1 MNAEAGRRDPATD
14 GDVGMLLRQV
24 RHEFLSLTRTPITLI
39 LSVGFPLLFF
49 ILLAALVGN
58 LVIDPATDVRI
69 VQFLAPG
76 LASFGVVMA
85 TFSFLAVGLAEARAT
100 GVVKRQSGT
109 PVPAWVLVGGR
120 IGAAIVLAFVA
131 VGLVLLVGWLFYD
144 LQILGRSIVA
154 IIVTLLVA
162 AISFSA
168 CGLALALLLPNP
180 ATTLAVTNGIVIP
193 LAFISDMFMF
203 GNVAMPSWLTTI
215 GWLFPLKHLV
225 AIFADGL
232 NPYLTGSGFQLGH
245 LAAVAAWGVLGAAA
259 GVWLLRRGRRSGGA
273 RDEAVTARVSAGDQ
287 APRHTSAPSRLALV
301 DAQFRHTQSILWR
314 DLSSVFFAVAFPVIL
329 VAVIPTVN
337 GGGDR
342 EMPTGQPL
350 GTFFAATMAIYGA
363 AVTAYVNMPQ
373 GLAED
378 RERGVLKRIR
388 ATPLPAWGLLA
399 GRILGALVV
408 SLITLAGIA
417 VLTAVVWPG
426 KDSTAWPGPS
436 PRLARSRRHLR
447 RRNALLRSRRTG
459 CRVPRPHGS
468 GRRGRGPR
476 DAPAPVVHL
485 RHLHRRSDVPAVARR
500 DLVDL
505 PAAARVP
512 GDDRGHPARCRHLGP
527 VRAAPRRHARLDP
540 RGCARR
546 RAPFPLGVLRTA
558 PGAGRGRDGADEHG
572 HGDGLTRRAESAP

>member
-1 MNAEAGRRDPATD
+1 MSADAGR
-14 GDVGMLLRQV
+14 LLRQV
-24 RHEFLSLTRTPITLI
+24 RHEFASLARTPITLI

-49 ILLAALVGN
+49 ILLAALIGN
-58 LVIDPATDVRI
+58 LVIDPATGVRI

-76 LASFGVVMA
+76 LASFGAVMA

-100 GVVKRQSGT
+100 GVVKRQAGT

-120 IGAAIVLAFVA
+120 VGAAIVLAFVA
-131 VGLVLLVGWLFYD
+131 VGLVLLVGWVFYD
-144 LQILGRSIVA
+144 LQILGRSILA
-154 IIVTLLVA
+154 IVVTLVVA

-203 GNVAMPSWLTTI
+203 GNVAMPSWLTTL
-215 GWLFPLKHLV
+215 GWVFPLKHLV

-245 LAAVAAWGVLGAAA
+245 LAAIAAWGVLGAAA
-259 GVWLLRRGRRSGGA
+259 GVWLLRRGRGRGA
-273 RDEAVTARVSAGDQ
+273 AREAQVEARVSAGDQ
-287 APRHTSAPSRLALV
+287 VPRHTSAPSAPALV
-301 DAQFRHTQSILWR
+301 DAQFRHTQTILWR

-378 RERGVLKRIR
+378 RERGVLKRVR
-388 ATPLPAWGLLA
+388 ATPLPAWALLT

-408 SLITLAGIA
+408 SLLTLAGIVVLAA
-417 VLTAVVWPG
+417 VMYRPPVPPGWPAGLVSFVVATVCFAVVGLAVATLVRTAQAGVGVALGTLLPLSFVSDIFVVGVTFPG
-426 KDSTAWPGPS
+426 WLDAIAWFFPL
-436 PRLARSRRHLR
+436 RHASR
-447 RRNALLRSRRTG
+447 AMTDAT
-459 CRVPRPHGS
+459 VPGS
-468 GRRGRGPR
+468 GPWDLSWPHLGVMLAWTVVGALVVAWRFRWESLEPTRKAKP
-476 DAPAPVVHL
+476 DKHAEPV
-485 RHLHRRSDVPAVARR
+485 
-500 DLVDL
+500 
-505 PAAARVP
+505 AAR
-512 GDDRGHPARCRHLGP
+512 A
-527 VRAAPRRHARLDP
+527 
-540 RGCARR
+540 
-546 RAPFPLGVLRTA
+546 
-558 PGAGRGRDGADEHG
+558 
-572 HGDGLTRRAESAP
+572 S

>member
-1 MNAEAGRRDPATD
+1 MT
-14 GDVGMLLRQV
+14 GDAGMLLRQV
-24 RHEFLSLTRTPITLI
+24 RHEFTSLVRSPITLI

-49 ILLAALVGN
+49 ILLAALIGN
-58 LVIDPATDVRI
+58 LVIDPTTGVRI

-85 TFSFLAVGLAEARAT
+85 TFSFLAVGLAEARAS
-100 GVVKRQSGT
+100 GVVKRQTGT

-120 IGAAIVLAFVA
+120 IGAAIVLALVA
-131 VGLVLLVGWLFYD
+131 VGLVLVVGWLFYD
-144 LQILGRSIVA
+144 LQILGRSILA

-180 ATTLAVTNGIVIP
+180 QTTLAVTNGIVIP

-203 GNVAMPSWLTTI
+203 GNVAMPGWLTTL
-215 GWLFPLKHLV
+215 GWVFPLKHLV

-232 NPYLTGSGFQLGH
+232 NPYLSGSGFQVGH
-245 LAAVAAWGVLGAAA
+245 LAVVAAWGALGAAA
-259 GVWLLRRGRRSGGA
+259 GIWLLRRGHRAGA
-273 RDEAVTARVSAGDQ
+273 AREREERVHATAGDHV
-287 APRHTSAPSRLALV
+287 PRRTSAPPALALV
-301 DAQFRHTQSILWR
+301 DSQFRHTQSILWR

-378 RERGVLKRIR
+378 RERGVLKRLR
-388 ATPLPAWGLLA
+388 GTPLPAWALVV

-408 SLITLAGIA
+408 SLLTLAAIVVVAALMYRPTLPPGWPGA
-417 VLTAVVWPG
+417 VLTFVVATVCFAVLGVAVASLVRSAQTAIGIALGTLLPLSFVSDIFVVGVTFPAWLDAIAWFFPLRHASRAMTEAAMPSVSGAGLSWTHLGVLLAWTVVGAVVI
-426 KDSTAWPGPS
+426 A
-436 PRLARSRRHLR
+436 LR
-447 RRNALLRSRRTG
+447 FRWESNE
-459 CRVPRPHGS
+459 P
-468 GRRGRGPR
+468 
-476 DAPAPVVHL
+476 
-485 RHLHRRSDVPAVARR
+485 
-500 DLVDL
+500 
-505 PAAARVP
+505 
-512 GDDRGHPARCRHLGP
+512 
-527 VRAAPRRHARLDP
+527 
-540 RGCARR
+540 ARR
-546 RAPFPLGVLRTA
+546 RLRPRPKVAAAPA
-558 PGAGRGRDGADEHG
+558 
-572 HGDGLTRRAESAP
+572 